1 MNAEYIELDLMVAEL
16 ETENRMI
23 RARNER
29 LEKELAAV
37 TTERD
42 AIKDAMER
50 ILAISKLA
58 VWDGKLEGV
67 SQVVQA
73 KQTTSTGSRTRAFLG
88 EEND

>member
-1 MNAEYIELDLMVAEL
+1 MNAEYIELDLLVAEL
-16 ETENRMI
+16 ETENRMM

-42 AIKDAMER
+42 AIKDAMAR

-58 VWDGKLEGV
+58 VWGSKPQGAN
-67 SQVVQA
+67 QVGEA
-73 KQTTSTGSRTRAFLG
+73 KQTAGRTGTGLK
-88 EEND
+88 EEV

>member
-1 MNAEYIELDLMVAEL
+1 MTPEFIELDLMVAEL
-16 ETENRMI
+16 ETENRFM

-29 LEKELAAV
+29 LERELEAV

-42 AIKDAMER
+42 AIKDAMAR

-67 SQVVQA
+67 NQVGEA
-73 KQTTSTGSRTRAFLG
+73 KQTASRTGTVLKEG
-88 EEND
+88 V

>member
-1 MNAEYIELDLMVAEL
+1 MTPEYIELDLMVAEL
-16 ETENRMI
+16 ETENRMM

-29 LEKELAAV
+29 LETELAAA
-37 TTERD
+37 TAERD

-58 VWDGKLEGV
+58 VWNSKPQGAN
-67 SQVVQA
+67 QVGEA
-73 KQTTSTGSRTRAFLG
+73 KQTAGRTRAFLG